1 MRSLTTPVV
10 AIVIGL
16 GVLLAGCGGG
26 TPSADS
32 TPTTERPTSERP
44 TSAVECGLNTYE
56 DGHQVVRYCG
66 DGSATVRV
74 AADEPVRVDGA
85 ECRRRGAFVT
95 ANLGTN
101 YSNPDAA
108 RGAYVGLLLGGLP
121 DAGGARPAEVAGIE
135 LTLDGARVAVSEAS
149 ARVTLSDSALEATVK
164 GSADGEEVEIA
175 LRCALA

>member
-1 MRSLTTPVV
+1 MRVIALVV
-10 AIVIGL
+10 GL

-26 TPSADS
+26 TPSADP
-32 TPTTERPTSERP
+32 TPTSDPP

-66 DGSATVRV
+66 DGSATVRL
-74 AADEPVRVDGA
+74 AGAEPVRVDGA

-108 RGAYVGLLLGGLP
+108 RGAYVGLLLK
-121 DAGGARPAEVAGIE
+121 ASEPATVTGIE
-135 LTLDGARVAVSEAS
+135 LTLDGGRIAVSEAS
-149 ARVTLSDSALEATVK
+149 AKVRLSDSALDTTVT
-164 GSADGEEVEIA
+164 GSADGKEVEIA
-175 LRCALA
+175 LHCALA